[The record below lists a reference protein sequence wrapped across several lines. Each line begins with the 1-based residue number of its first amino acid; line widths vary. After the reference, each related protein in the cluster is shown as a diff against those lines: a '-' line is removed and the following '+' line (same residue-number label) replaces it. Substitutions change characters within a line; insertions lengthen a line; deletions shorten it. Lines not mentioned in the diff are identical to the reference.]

1 MSGTAASPLYGP
13 IFGCCHGDLL
23 VSVQMPSEWIFDP
36 SRKLNFKPLDLT
48 ADNENH
54 AFTLI
59 RETRKYFL
67 ELVGL

>member
-1 MSGTAASPLYGP
+1 
-13 IFGCCHGDLL
+13 
-23 VSVQMPSEWIFDP
+23 
-36 SRKLNFKPLDLT
+36 LDLT